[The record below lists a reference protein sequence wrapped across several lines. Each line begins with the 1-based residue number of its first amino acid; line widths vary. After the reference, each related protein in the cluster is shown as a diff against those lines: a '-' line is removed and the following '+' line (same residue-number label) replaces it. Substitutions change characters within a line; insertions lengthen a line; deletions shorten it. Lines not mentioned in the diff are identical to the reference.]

1 MDRSIPESC
10 ISLLMR
16 DENKP
21 ENKPKNNVM
30 TDEPMYMNGPFSLV
44 LAAFALP
51 QVFIPMAIRITKVY

>member
-1 MDRSIPESC
+1 M
-10 ISLLMR
+10 SLLMR

-21 ENKPKNNVM
+21 ENKTKNNVM